1 MEPVTN
7 IKLLFCCDSVRE
19 KILCSFNYWLRWCK
33 KVWLD
38 GFVNPPGCEALT
50 LQSSVAAEGS
60 IAVGNHAVV
69 VGALALLLI
78 AGALVADEAVH
89 ADGEH
94 QARCQD
100 QDNEFHLWST
110 SDFELNSPSDFFSN
124 VRDATQL
131 LSF

>member
-1 MEPVTN
+1 MKRVTN
-7 IKLLFCCDSVRE
+7 IKLLFCCDSIRE
-19 KILCSFNYWLRWCK
+19 QIICCFNYWLRWCE
-33 KVWLD
+33 KVKLD
-38 GFVNPPGCEALT
+38 VFVIPPGCEALT

>member
-1 MEPVTN
+1 MEPVAN
-7 IKLLFCCDSVRE
+7 RKLLFCCDSSGE
-19 KILCSFNYWLRWCK
+19 KILCCFNYWLRWCE
-33 KVWLD
+33 KVKLD

-124 VRDATQL
+124 VSDATQL
-131 LSF
+131 LPF